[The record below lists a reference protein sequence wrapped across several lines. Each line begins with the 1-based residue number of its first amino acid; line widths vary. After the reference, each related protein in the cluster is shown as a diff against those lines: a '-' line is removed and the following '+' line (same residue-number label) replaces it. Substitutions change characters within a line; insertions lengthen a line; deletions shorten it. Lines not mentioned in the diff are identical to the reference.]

1 MSGIGGMFE
10 QGIQEG
16 PFNVG
21 EEWTANTK
29 VLTGS
34 GLKGFLL
41 RKAISDHFSWSPL
54 CLHIVP

>member
-1 MSGIGGMFE
+1 MFE